1 MGAHREVTEE
11 NPSEIVGSG
20 KARKVG
26 KKRAPASKQVRSEP
40 QQTTKGEDQRVD
52 RREKLKWVG

>member
-11 NPSEIVGSG
+11 NPSEIAGSG
-20 KARKVG
+20 EARKGG

-40 QQTTKGEDQRVD
+40 QQTTKGEH
-52 RREKLKWVG
+52 